1 MLGRT
6 GFDGRRPN
14 ATPLSF
20 GRAVWP
26 CGLLLLAISLIAL
39 PSCRQASS
47 SRPSAAKMRVTI
59 ALGTGVPNA
68 PVYVAHE
75 QGYFRDEG
83 LDETITPVG
92 SGPLALDA
100 LFSGRAD
107 FAVPAETAL
116 TRAVLDGKSPTVLG
130 TIDEVDNVVSI
141 TARKDRRIA
150 TANDL
155 AGKRVGIL
163 AGTAS
168 DFFLHIYLVTSGV
181 DPKTVT
187 AVPLQP
193 SDLIP
198 ALLQGRVDAV
208 SSFPPFSV
216 QAQDGLGSNAVVLTR
231 PGLYTSLAEV
241 VTRDEIA
248 RNRRD
253 VAVRFLRAV
262 VRANDFIASHP
273 AEAQAIT
280 AKSVGIPV
288 AAVRKGWGGNDFT
301 LKLDQTLI
309 LALEAESRWMSGKAT
324 TPDFLHYIDPAP
336 LRTVSP
342 GAVNIVEPKS

>member
-1 MLGRT
+1 M
-6 GFDGRRPN
+6 
-14 ATPLSF
+14 
-20 GRAVWP
+20 RAG
-26 CGLLLLAISLIAL
+26 GLLLLVISLFAL
-39 PSCRQASS
+39 SSCRQAPS
-47 SRPSAAKMRVTI
+47 SRPSAAKTKVTI
-59 ALGTGVPNA
+59 AVGAGVAVA

-75 QGYFRDEG
+75 EGYFRDEG
-83 LDETITPVG
+83 LDDTITSVG
-92 SGPLALDA
+92 SGPLSLEAV
-100 LFSGRAD
+100 FSGKAD
-107 FAVPAETAL
+107 FAVPGETAL
-116 TRAVLDGKSPTVLG
+116 TRAVLDGKSPTILG
-130 TIDEVDNVVSI
+130 TINEVDNIASI

-155 AGKRVGIL
+155 SGKRVGIL

-193 SDLIP
+193 NDLVP
-198 ALLQGRVDAV
+198 ALIQGRVDAV
-208 SSFPPFSV
+208 SAIAPFSV
-216 QAQDGLGSNAVVLTR
+216 EAQDGLGSNAVVLTR
-231 PGLYTSLAEV
+231 PGLYTAMAEV
-241 VTRDEIA
+241 VAREEIA
-248 RNRRD
+248 RNRPD

-280 AKSVGIPV
+280 AKSAGIPV
-288 AAVRKGWGGNDFT
+288 AAVRKGWGGNHFT

-324 TPDFLHYIDPAP
+324 TPDFLHYIDPVP
-336 LRTVSP
+336 LRTVRP
-342 GAVNIVEPKS
+342 DAVNIVEPKG

>member
-1 MLGRT
+1 MLGRA
-6 GFDGRRPN
+6 GHDGRLN
-14 ATPLSF
+14 AT
-20 GRAVWP
+20 AVSIGKTVRTG
-26 CGLLLLAISLIAL
+26 GLLLLVISLFAL
-39 PSCRQASS
+39 VSCRQTSASG
-47 SRPSAAKMRVTI
+47 PSPAKTKVTI
-59 ALGTGVPNA
+59 AVGAGVPNA

-75 QGYFRDEG
+75 KGYFADEG
-83 LDETITPVG
+83 LDDTVTNYG
-92 SGPLALDA
+92 SGPLSLDA
-100 LFSGRAD
+100 VSTGKAD

-116 TRAVLDGKSPTVLG
+116 TRAVLDGKSPTVLA

-163 AGTAS
+163 AGTAT

-193 SDLIP
+193 SDLVP

-208 SSFPPFSV
+208 SAFPPYSV
-216 QAQDGLGSNAVVLTR
+216 EAQDGLGSNAVVLTR

-253 VAVRFLRAV
+253 VAVRFLRAIV
-262 VRANDFIASHP
+262 QANDFIASHP
-273 AEAQAIT
+273 AEAQTIT

-288 AAVRKGWGGNDFT
+288 DVVRKGWGGNHFT

-309 LALEAESRWMSGKAT
+309 LALEAESRWMSGKPT
-324 TPDFLHYIDPAP
+324 TPDFLHYIDPTP
-336 LRTVSP
+336 LRTVRP
-342 GAVNIVEPKS
+342 DAVSLVEPKG